1 MGGQQSKS
9 SAPARALPERFRAMD
24 VREQKPRYVET
35 SDDNDDDDEKGELRQ
50 RERGPEALP
59 LDVVAGLP
67 SSILRDP
74 KNR

>member
-1 MGGQQSKS
+1 
-9 SAPARALPERFRAMD
+9 MD